1 MPADQTG
8 ERPQMLA
15 SLATFAVL
23 LAAEAAKKEGGLPQL
38 NPHDFAPQLIWL
50 ALTFGALYFLLSKV
64 ALPKVGGVIEA
75 RRQRIQRDLDDA
87 TRLKGETEQAL
98 ATYEASLASART
110 RAGGIAKDMRDKLAT
125 EVDGQRATVEKQVGS
140 RLADAERR
148 IADMKSK
155 AMTEVGQIATDT
167 AEAIVAQLTG
177 KPVSKDEVRQAVKL
191 VAGE

>member
-1 MPADQTG
+1 
-8 ERPQMLA
+8 MLA
-15 SLATFAVL
+15 SLATIAVL
-23 LAAEAAKKEGGLPQL
+23 LAEGKEGGLPQL

-50 ALTFGALYFLLSKV
+50 ALTFGALFWLLSNV

-87 TRLKGETEQAL
+87 ARLKGETEQAL

-125 EVDGQRATVEKQVGS
+125 EVEGQRTVVDNQVGS
-140 RLADAERR
+140 RIADAERR
-148 IADMKSK
+148 ISDMKTK
-155 AMTEVGQIATDT
+155 AMAEVGQIAADT

-177 KPVSKDEVRQAVKL
+177 KPASRDEVRQAVEFVSNP
-191 VAGE
+191 VAGK